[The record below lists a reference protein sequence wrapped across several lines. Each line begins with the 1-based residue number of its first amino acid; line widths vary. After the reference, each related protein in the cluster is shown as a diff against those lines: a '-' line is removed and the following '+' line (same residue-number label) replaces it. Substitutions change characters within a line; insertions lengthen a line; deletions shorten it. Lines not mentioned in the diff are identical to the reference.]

1 MRETVK
7 GYKTVIFNVLIGLLM
22 VWKAVSPE
30 SELPTPELLNGLL
43 DSLYASL
50 DAILVVG
57 NIVLRAVTNTS
68 VGRKY

>member
-30 SELPTPELLNGLL
+30 SELPTPDMLNGLL

>member
-7 GYKTVIFNVLIGLLM
+7 GYKTIIFNVLIGLLM

-30 SELPTPELLNGLL
+30 SELPTPDMLNGLL

>member
-1 MRETVK
+1 MLELVK
-7 GYKTVIFNVLIGLLM
+7 GYKTVVFNVLIGLVM

-43 DSLYASL
+43 DTLYASL
-50 DAILVVG
+50 EAILVVG
-57 NIVLRAVTNTS
+57 NIVLRAVTNTA

>member
-1 MRETVK
+1 MMVK

-30 SELPTPELLNGLL
+30 SELPTPEMLNGLL
-43 DSLYASL
+43 DTLYASL
-50 DAILVVG
+50 EAILVVG
-57 NIVLRAVTNTS
+57 NIVLRAVTNTA

>member
-1 MRETVK
+1 MVK

-50 DAILVVG
+50 EAILVVG

>member
-1 MRETVK
+1 MLETVK
-7 GYKTVIFNVLIGLLM
+7 GYKTVVFNVLIGLVM

-50 DAILVVG
+50 EAILVVG
-57 NIVLRAVTNTS
+57 NIVLRAVTNTA

>member
-1 MRETVK
+1 MMVK

-50 DAILVVG
+50 EAILVVG
-57 NIVLRAVTNTS
+57 NIVLRAVTNTA

>member
-7 GYKTVIFNVLIGLLM
+7 GYKTVVFNVLIGLVM

-57 NIVLRAVTNTS
+57 NIVLRAVTNTA

>member
-7 GYKTVIFNVLIGLLM
+7 GYKTVVFNVLIGLVM

-50 DAILVVG
+50 EAILVVG

>member
-1 MRETVK
+1 MIEMVK

-50 DAILVVG
+50 DSILVVG
-57 NIVLRAVTNTS
+57 NIVLRAVTKTAI
-68 VGRKY
+68 GRKY

>member
-7 GYKTVIFNVLIGLLM
+7 GYKTIAFNVIVGLLL
-22 VWKAVSPE
+22 VWRAVRPADEIPS
-30 SELPTPELLNGLL
+30 SEQVSALL

-57 NIVLRAVTNTS
+57 NLVLRAVTNTAL
-68 VGRKY
+68 GRKY

>member
-7 GYKTVIFNVLIGLLM
+7 GYKTVVFNVLIGLVM

-50 DAILVVG
+50 EAILVVG
-57 NIVLRAVTNTS
+57 NIVLRAVTNTA

>member
-1 MRETVK
+1 MLELVK
-7 GYKTVIFNVLIGLLM
+7 GYKTVIFNVLLGLLM

-43 DSLYASL
+43 DTLYASL
-50 DAILVVG
+50 EAILVVG
-57 NIVLRAVTNTS
+57 NIVLRAVTDTA

>member
-1 MRETVK
+1 MMVK

-50 DAILVVG
+50 EAILVVG

>member
-1 MRETVK
+1 MLETVK
-7 GYKTVIFNVLIGLLM
+7 GYKTIAFNVIVGLLL
-22 VWKAVSPE
+22 VWRAVRPADEIPS
-30 SELPTPELLNGLL
+30 SEQVSALL

-57 NIVLRAVTNTS
+57 NLVLRAMTNTS

>member
-1 MRETVK
+1 MLELVK
-7 GYKTVIFNVLIGLLM
+7 GYKTVVFNVLIGLLM

-30 SELPTPELLNGLL
+30 SELPTPDMLNGLL

-50 DAILVVG
+50 EAILVVG
-57 NIVLRAVTNTS
+57 NIVLRAVTNTA

>member
-1 MRETVK
+1 MLETVK
-7 GYKTVIFNVLIGLLM
+7 GYKTVAFNVIIGLLL
-22 VWKAVSPE
+22 VWRAVRPADEIPS
-30 SELPTPELLNGLL
+30 SEQVSALL

-57 NIVLRAVTNTS
+57 NLVLRAMTNTA

>member
-7 GYKTVIFNVLIGLLM
+7 GYKTVVFNVLIGLVM

>member
-1 MRETVK
+1 MLELVK
-7 GYKTVIFNVLIGLLM
+7 GYKTVVFNVLIGLVM

-50 DAILVVG
+50 EAILVVG
-57 NIVLRAVTNTS
+57 NIVLRAVTNTA

>member
-1 MRETVK
+1 MIEMVK
-7 GYKTVIFNVLIGLLM
+7 GYRTIIFNVLIGLFM

-30 SELPTPELLNGLL
+30 SELPTPDMLNGLL

-50 DAILVVG
+50 DSILVVG

>member
-7 GYKTVIFNVLIGLLM
+7 GYKTVVFNVLIGLVM

-30 SELPTPELLNGLL
+30 SELPTPEMLNGLL
-43 DSLYASL
+43 DTLYASL